1 MNETGECIG
10 FRISFLLVEFFRYI
24 VIHSLCWFGFG
35 GTGLRRKRVT
45 TSRSTVYDAYET
57 D

>member
-1 MNETGECIG
+1 MNETEECIG
-10 FRISFLLVEFFRYI
+10 FRISFLLVDFFRSI
-24 VIHSLCWFGFG
+24 VMHLLCWFGFG

-45 TSRSTVYDAYET
+45 ASRSTVYDTYEM